1 MLMGWPAYHGIVRGK
16 LGHSVCHATIIGWAN
31 IRSVFTIS
39 GPQFSYTFCI
49 KNILLL
55 NFF

>member
-16 LGHSVCHATIIGWAN
+16 LGHSVCHAAIIGWAN